1 MTEVF
6 RVAAE
11 PAADVI
17 RKIADV
23 IRRDGVVLMPTD
35 TIYGLHALATS
46 EPAIERITELK
57 ERGEAKPFV
66 VLGASISQF
75 EGIGVEF
82 PDRTRRILEEL
93 WPGPLTAVLSL
104 NKTIAASRGASSLAV
119 RVPDLQW
126 LRELLTMSGPLA
138 STSANISGQPP
149 ISAPEDAP
157 RDLYD
162 RLDAIVNGGRLERK
176 PSSIVDFTG
185 VEPRFIREGES
196 FFTQKVWKTLRKSL

>member
-23 IRRDGVVLMPTD
+23 IRRNGVVLMPTD

-46 EPAIERITELK
+46 EAAIERIAALK
-57 ERGEAKPFV
+57 EREEAKPFV
-66 VLGASISQF
+66 VLGASMSQF
-75 EGIGVEF
+75 EAIGVEF
-82 PDRTRRILEEL
+82 SDRTRRILEEL

-104 NKTIAASRGASSLAV
+104 NKTIAASRGAKSLAV

-126 LRELLTMSGPLA
+126 LRELLTLSGPLA
-138 STSANISGQPP
+138 STSANISGRPP

-157 RDLYD
+157 RDLHD
-162 RLDAIVNGGRLERK
+162 RLDAIVDAGRREGK

-185 VEPRFIREGES
+185 DEPLLIREGES

>member
-6 RVAAE
+6 RVVAE

-17 RKIADV
+17 RRLADV
-23 IRRDGVVLMPTD
+23 IRRNGVILMPTD

-46 EPAIERITELK
+46 ETAIERIAALK
-57 ERGEAKPFV
+57 EREEAKPFV
-66 VLGASISQF
+66 VLGASMSQF
-75 EGIGVEF
+75 EAIGVECS
-82 PDRTRRILEEL
+82 DRTRRILEEL

-104 NKTIAASRGASSLAV
+104 NKAIAASRGAKSLAV

-126 LRELLTMSGPLA
+126 LRELLVLSGPLA
-138 STSANISGQPP
+138 STSANISGRPP

-157 RDLYD
+157 RDWHD
-162 RLDAIVNGGRLERK
+162 RLDAIVNAGRREGK

-185 VEPRFIREGES
+185 DEPRLIREGES

>member
-23 IRRDGVVLMPTD
+23 IRRNGVVLMPTD

-46 EPAIERITELK
+46 STAIARIAALK
-57 ERGEAKPFV
+57 KREEGKPFV
-66 VLGASISQF
+66 VLGASMSQF
-75 EGIGVEF
+75 EAIGIEF
-82 PDRTRRILEEL
+82 PDRTRRILDEL
-93 WPGPLTAVLSL
+93 WPGPLTSIVPL
-104 NKTIAASRGASSLAV
+104 NKTIAASRGAKSLAV

-126 LRELLTMSGPLA
+126 LRELLALTGPLA
-138 STSANISGQPP
+138 STSANLSGEPP
-149 ISAPEDAP
+149 ISAPEDAS
-157 RDLYD
+157 RELHD
-162 RLDAIVNGGRLERK
+162 RLDAIVHAGRREGK

-185 VEPRFIREGES
+185 DEPRFVREGEG

>member
-6 RVAAE
+6 RVAAD

-23 IRRDGVVLMPTD
+23 IRRNGVVLMPTD

-46 EPAIERITELK
+46 EAAIERITALK
-57 ERGEAKPFV
+57 EREEAKPFV
-66 VLGASISQF
+66 VLGASMSQF
-75 EGIGVEF
+75 EAIGVEF
-82 PDRTRRILEEL
+82 SDRTRRILEEL

-104 NKTIAASRGASSLAV
+104 NKTIAASRGAKSLAV

-126 LRELLTMSGPLA
+126 LRELLTLSGPLA
-138 STSANISGQPP
+138 STSANISGRPP
-149 ISAPEDAP
+149 IAAPEDAP
-157 RDLYD
+157 RDWHD
-162 RLDAIVNGGRLERK
+162 RLDAIVDAGRREGK

-185 VEPRFIREGES
+185 DEPRLIREGES

>member
-17 RKIADV
+17 RKLADV
-23 IRRDGVVLMPTD
+23 IRRNGVVLMPTD

-46 EPAIERITELK
+46 EAAIERIASLK
-57 ERGEAKPFV
+57 EREEAKPFV
-66 VLGASISQF
+66 VLGASMSQF
-75 EGIGVEF
+75 EAIGVEF

-104 NKTIAASRGASSLAV
+104 NRTIAASRGAKSLAV

-126 LRELLTMSGPLA
+126 LRELLTLSGPLA
-138 STSANISGQPP
+138 STSANISGGPP

-157 RDLYD
+157 RDMHD
-162 RLDAIVNGGRLERK
+162 RLDAIVNAGRREGK
-176 PSSIVDFTG
+176 PSSIVDFTED
-185 VEPRFIREGES
+185 EPRLIREGES

>member
-17 RKIADV
+17 RKLADV
-23 IRRDGVVLMPTD
+23 IRRNGVVLMPTD

-46 EPAIERITELK
+46 EAAIERIASLK
-57 ERGEAKPFV
+57 EREEAKPFV
-66 VLGASISQF
+66 VLGASMSQF
-75 EGIGVEF
+75 EAIGVEF
-82 PDRTRRILEEL
+82 PDRTCRILEEL

-104 NKTIAASRGASSLAV
+104 NRTIAASRGAKSLAV

-126 LRELLTMSGPLA
+126 LRELLMLSGPLA
-138 STSANISGQPP
+138 STSVNISGGPP

-157 RDLYD
+157 RDMHD
-162 RLDAIVNGGRLERK
+162 RLDAIVNAGRREGK
-176 PSSIVDFTG
+176 PSSIVDFTED
-185 VEPRFIREGES
+185 EPRLIREGES